1 LVSNNTHS
9 AIDLSKASSILDFA
23 NSDSPNK
30 MTRNANKSRMA
41 GDCEPTRR
49 FNVGEKSSVA
59 FLKTRP
65 MLRCAHVNIR
75 SVPDTVARLTDF
87 RHSARTDGIVSILPG
102 TSPPKIHAAT
112 ATSFHSCLC
121 INSSLST
128 LAPIADSGEFKVC
141 CTQFDILC
149 IECCCHKLQ
158 FGFKRPARSIRR
170 CSHARDHSKR
180 QVFLDVCSCLFGN
193 SFACSVCRVC
203 SCEGYFCLS
212 PRVSCVLFATHC
224 DKTLER

>member
-141 CTQFDILC
+141 CTLPQTPIR
-149 IECCCHKLQ
+149 LQ
-158 FGFKRPARSIRR
+158 AAS
-170 CSHARDHSKR
+170 
-180 QVFLDVCSCLFGN
+180 
-193 SFACSVCRVC
+193 
-203 SCEGYFCLS
+203 
-212 PRVSCVLFATHC
+212 
-224 DKTLER
+224 